1 MDSYEEASGEL
12 GTLIR
17 ERGIRSE
24 VGAPVIVNGHVW
36 GALIAGTDADKP
48 LPASVEAR
56 LSAFTELLA
65 TAVLNAATATQLLAS
80 RARLVAAGDDA
91 RRRIERDLH
100 DGTQQRL
107 VSLGLDLQT
116 VQASLPRELG
126 HAHDDLGRIGRELES
141 VVEEVREL
149 SRGLHPA
156 LLTQGGLHPA
166 LRALARRSPIRVEL
180 EVEMDS
186 RPPEAIE
193 IATYYVVSEALTNAA
208 KHARASSVTVVVTA
222 SPATLRTRIED
233 DGVGGAEVGAGS
245 GLLGLID
252 RVEALGGQLAV
263 DSPRGQGTRITIE
276 LPLS

>member
-1 MDSYEEASGEL
+1 MDSYEEASGAL

-36 GALIAGTDADKP
+36 GALIACTDADKP
-48 LPASVEAR
+48 LPASAETR
-56 LSAFTELLA
+56 LSGFTELLA
-65 TAVLNAATATQLLAS
+65 TAVSNAATSTQLLAS

-100 DGTQQRL
+100 DGTLQRL

-126 HAHDDLGRIGRELES
+126 HAHDDLARIGRELES
-141 VVEEVREL
+141 VLEEVREL

-186 RPPEAIE
+186 RPPEPIE

-208 KHARASSVTVVVTA
+208 KHANPSSVTVVVTA
-222 SPATLRTRIED
+222 SRDKLRATIED
-233 DGVGGAEVGAGS
+233 DGIGGAEVGAGS

-263 DSPRGQGTRITIE
+263 DSPRGQGTRIAIE